1 MKELHVVA
9 AIIKKDN
16 KILTTQR
23 GYGEFKGM
31 YEFPGGKIEL
41 GENPEDAL
49 KREILEEMKTH
60 IDVDQFF
67 YHVHYEYPSFILEMD
82 CFVCHLIDQHITL
95 LEHMDYQWIDP
106 HEDIDVTW
114 VPADI
119 QVINEIKRK
128 GISNE

>member
-1 MKELHVVA
+1 MKTIRVVA

-16 KILTTQR
+16 KILIAKR

-82 CFVCHLIDQHITL
+82 CFVWHLIDQHITL

-119 QVINEIKRK
+119 QVIDEIKRR
-128 GISNE
+128 GI

>member
-1 MKELHVVA
+1 MKTIHVVA

-16 KILTTQR
+16 KILIAKR

-41 GENPEDAL
+41 SENPEDAL

-67 YHVHYEYPSFILEMD
+67 YHVHYKYPSFILEMD
-82 CFVCHLIDQHITL
+82 CFVCHLIDQQITL

-119 QVINEIKRK
+119 QVIDEIKRR
-128 GISNE
+128 GI